1 MCLLAYDTLVSHPV
15 AACIQPVAKGLQD
28 LGKTM
33 TTFPWN
39 DITFGEGEG
48 VHFDVILEKFRQ
60 VELVMGR
67 AIALIR
73 KVGLSLLSFCI
84 DFKNEF
90 VLDVFILTL
99 QSKSMFRIGIVSWT
113 ICVGGADTGG
123 AGDCRLRRHRAREC
137 L

>member
-84 DFKNEF
+84 DFEELNLF
-90 VLDVFILTL
+90 
-99 QSKSMFRIGIVSWT
+99 WT
-113 ICVGGADTGG
+113 F
-123 AGDCRLRRHRAREC
+123 LS
-137 L
+137 